1 MRRSRGPG
9 RRGCNRPHVSQ
20 TRMDNPPVIPVDRQW
35 LRRFSSRETRLDHS
49 VLRDQLR
56 GAVSYDRIAG
66 YFRSSVLEVAGEE
79 IEAVTGSVRVVCNAD
94 LNPDDIRAARAAAI
108 AKEWMDVPPEMD
120 SLLNRPRYRRLFDL
134 LRSGKLQVR
143 VLSREKAPFV
153 HGKAGVI
160 RKSDGTAV
168 SFMGSV
174 NETSSGWAQNYEIVW
189 EDSSPE
195 GVDWVQR
202 EFDALWEHGD
212 DLPDA
217 VITEIGR
224 VAERIEYQDIAA
236 WRAKVAAG
244 EVPDPAA
251 AAIVEAPVYRAGD
264 RLYPWQKNFVA
275 LVQQHRQRHGK
286 ARLMVADEVGL
297 GKTMSLGMSALVLA
311 LLDPGPVLLLV
322 PATLTLQWQ
331 TELWDRLGIP
341 SAVWTQQDC
350 WVDHKGHRIP
360 GRVAEDVTR
369 CPYRI
374 GIVSTGLIV
383 QPTAERAALEK
394 GRFSCVVLDEAHK
407 ARRQDLKDRTRGG
420 GGNNLLEFMRTIA
433 ARSRHV
439 LLATA
444 TPIQLDPIEL
454 WDLVDVLGRDAPHV
468 LGDGNSPWKVDPAR
482 VLDYLLERQPLP
494 DEPVERFELIANPL
508 APLGEPPASLFKAIR
523 SELGLADDDTA
534 AKGKFRHLSGPTKRR
549 LDGGFEEA
557 FWSSNPIVR
566 HVVLRKREM
575 IERVIDTRTG
585 EPYLRRID
593 VVTHPRASD
602 SAFVDGAIGMP
613 LLFRQAYD
621 DAKEFCDLLGQ
632 RMRGSGFLKTILLR
646 RIGSTVE
653 AGLSTARKL
662 LGGDITTD
670 ELEEA
675 DAPPSTEERQAM
687 RDLTAD
693 ERNALRRVVTRLEDL
708 TKTPGADPK
717 GSVVARYLQSG
728 WLEHGCIIFSQYY
741 DSARW
746 LAQTLAAMF
755 PQHRIGLYGGI
766 GKSMIFHEGTS
777 IKADRELIKVEVTKR
792 NIRLLVATDAA
803 CEGLNLQA
811 LGTLVNLDLP
821 WNPAKLEQ
829 RKGRI
834 QRIGQTRA
842 TIDVLNLRYRD
853 SVEDDVFAVLS
864 ERFQNIW
871 TVFRQFPDTLDDDW
885 TRAILQGRTQAQA
898 FLRQLPDQADRFRLR
913 YQSSIDDLDWEG
925 CSAVLARQDIVDAMS
940 QGW

>member
-1 MRRSRGPG
+1 MRSCRGAGRG
-9 RRGCNRPHVSQ
+9 RRHRPHLGLSHVD
-20 TRMDNPPVIPVDRQW
+20 TPFVIPEDRKW
-35 LRRFSSRETRLDHS
+35 LRRFSSRETRLSHS

-79 IEAVTGSVRVVCNAD
+79 LGAVTGTIRVVCNAD
-94 LNPDDIRAARAAAI
+94 LNADDVRAARAAAI
-108 AKEWMDVPPEMD
+108 TKEWMDIPPEMD
-120 SLLNRPRYRRLFDL
+120 GLLNRPCYRRLFDM

-143 VLSREKAPFV
+143 VLPRDRAPFV

-160 RKSDGTAV
+160 HKADGTAV

-174 NETSSGWAQNYEIVW
+174 NETSSGWERNYEIVW

-195 GVDWVQR
+195 GVQWVQD
-202 EFDALWEHGD
+202 EFDALWDHGD
-212 DLPDA
+212 ELPDA
-217 VITEIGR
+217 VITEIGC
-224 VAERIEYQDIAA
+224 VAERNEYQDVAE

-244 EVPDPAA
+244 EVSDPAA
-251 AAIVEAPVYRAGD
+251 SVVIEAPVYRGGD

-275 LVQQHRQRHGK
+275 LVEQHRLRHGK

-297 GKTMSLGMSALVLA
+297 GKTMSLGMSALLLA

-322 PATLTLQWQ
+322 PATLTIQWQ
-331 TELWDRLGIP
+331 TELWDRLGVP

-350 WVDHKGHRIP
+350 WMDHKGHRIP

-394 GRFSCVVLDEAHK
+394 SCFSCVVLDEAHK
-407 ARRQDLKDRTRGG
+407 ARRQDLSDRSRGG
-420 GGNNLLEFMRTIA
+420 AGNNLLEFMRIVA

-439 LLATA
+439 LLGTA

-454 WDLVDVLGRDAPHV
+454 WDLVDVLGREAPHV
-468 LGDGNSPWKVDPAR
+468 LGDGNSPWKAEPAR
-482 VLDYLLERQPLP
+482 VLDYLVERQPLP
-494 DEPVERFELIANPL
+494 EDPVARFELVANPL
-508 APLGEPPASLFKAIR
+508 APSGEPPAALFKAIR
-523 SELGLADDDTA
+523 SDLRLAEDVAT
-534 AKGKFRHLSGPTKRR
+534 AKGKFRLLSGPSRRR
-549 LDGGFEEA
+549 LEGGFEEA

-575 IERVIDTRTG
+575 IERVVDPRTG
-585 EPYLRRID
+585 EPYLRRVD
-593 VVTHPRASD
+593 VATHPRASD
-602 SAFVDGAIGMP
+602 EGFVDGAIGMP

-621 DAKEFCDLLGQ
+621 DAKEFCDQLGQ
-632 RMRGSGFLKTILLR
+632 RVKGAGFLKTILLR
-646 RIGSTVE
+646 RIGSTIE

-662 LGGDITTD
+662 LGGDVTSD
-670 ELEEA
+670 EAEDA
-675 DAPPSTEERQAM
+675 DAPSSADDRQKV

-693 ERNALRRVVTRLEDL
+693 ERNALRRVVTRLEEL
-708 TKTPGADPK
+708 RRTPDADSK
-717 GSVVARYLQSG
+717 GRVVERYLRSG
-728 WLEHGCIIFSQYY
+728 WLEHGCIVFSQYY
-741 DSARW
+741 DSAHW
-746 LAQTLAAMF
+746 LARTLAATF
-755 PQHRIGLYGGI
+755 PQQRIGLYGGI
-766 GKSMIFHEGTS
+766 GKSMIFHDGTS
-777 IKADRELIKVEVTKR
+777 IKADREFIKGEVAKR

-811 LGTLVNLDLP
+811 LGTLVNLDFP

-834 QRIGQTRA
+834 QRIGQSRN

-853 SVEDDVFAVLS
+853 SVEDDVFHVLS

-871 TVFRQFPDTLDDDW
+871 MVFRQFPDALDDDW
-885 TRAILQGRTQAQA
+885 TRAILKGRTEAHA
-898 FLRQLPDQADRFRLR
+898 FLRQVPDQADRFRLR
-913 YQSSIDDLDWEG
+913 YQSNIDDLDWEG
-925 CSAVLARQDIVDAMS
+925 CSAVLARQDIINAMS